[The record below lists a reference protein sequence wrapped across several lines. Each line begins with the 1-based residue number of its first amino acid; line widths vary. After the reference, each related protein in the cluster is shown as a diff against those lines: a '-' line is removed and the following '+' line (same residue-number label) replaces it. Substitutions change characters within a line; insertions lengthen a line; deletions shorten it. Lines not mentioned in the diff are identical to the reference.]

1 MKTVDNKKA
10 IYKALQE
17 GYIRTKH
24 RCIATVI
31 CALGWFVFS
40 FLHEGFTNADGW
52 VTIIL
57 LSIAVVYA
65 ESFGRKQLIIKKA
78 DKLGYNKN
86 IKYPAGSYKTI
97 CGLINREGESLDELF
112 ARRDK
117 AIEKRIRNARPF
129 MSRIKFM
136 EISTDK
142 TKDRYRMRV
151 GTDSECGAILERE
164 KDGNGNFRLFLYN
177 LK

>member
-1 MKTVDNKKA
+1 MSPDKTVLKD
-10 IYKALQE
+10 
-17 GYIRTKH
+17 R
-24 RCIATVI
+24 
-31 CALGWFVFS
+31 
-40 FLHEGFTNADGW
+40 
-52 VTIIL
+52 
-57 LSIAVVYA
+57 
-65 ESFGRKQLIIKKA
+65 
-78 DKLGYNKN
+78 
-86 IKYPAGSYKTI
+86 
-97 CGLINREGESLDELF
+97 ESLDELF